1 MTASIAPTFELA
13 HHLQHEVREM
23 PFRQPLD
30 RRGGQQERLLRRPRP
45 VLLAH
50 LRRRSCGGAP
60 LDAPRR
66 SRGGGG
72 ERPSHARTVAARRQS
87 VGSTVRAS
95 RGAHHSSQIVAAAER
110 GIRAPK
116 HGWRGREA
124 GEGTVWRVLALVR
137 GRRGARGSRAGV
149 VRQSRGFASR
159 MLAHADTESW
169 RLAARECDASVSVRV
184 SLGRPISSPAATRL
198 TSMSEP

>member
-1 MTASIAPTFELA
+1 MFERAVDCRASDARSAPCRLSSPGPPARHVAPWPPSVQRAPRTGHSSRNTGISA
-13 HHLQHEVREM
+13 PM
-23 PFRQPLD
+23 P
-30 RRGGQQERLLRRPRP
+30 
-45 VLLAH
+45 A
-50 LRRRSCGGAP
+50 
-60 LDAPRR
+60 RR
-66 SRGGGG
+66 SRAPL
-72 ERPSHARTVAARRQS
+72 PSQPGAPTL
-87 VGSTVRAS
+87 AS
-95 RGAHHSSQIVAAAER
+95 HHSSQLVAAAAR
-110 GIRAPK
+110 GLRAPK